1 MDYNRYIKILDETIA
16 QINANIG
23 CNCDFEHQGN
33 YLKQLAK
40 EALKEIG
47 VNNIILSSIQTIG
60 FPSEDLPIGGLYNTR
75 DIREENKRVAYR
87 QSVKAIVGILEQE
100 RERLVKEQQE
110 EAQLENVRLQKE
122 SIKWAKIAAFAGI
135 ASIIVTIILYLCK
148 I

>member
-1 MDYNRYIKILDETIA
+1 MDYNSKIRIIEGAIV

-87 QSVKAIVGILEQE
+87 QSVKALVGILVQE

-110 EAQLENVRLQKE
+110 VNETRDLKIQVWTLVFSAVAAVGAII
-122 SIKWAKIAAFAGI
+122 SIFF
-135 ASIIVTIILYLCK
+135 
-148 I
+148 